1 MRHRRVV
8 LAVAA
13 LTLVGVTA
21 CSHDKK
27 DDAAAS
33 LAPAASAPAGAPTAS
48 APASSP
54 ASALAR
60 PTPTESAAKGKPA
73 FTSNPDGTIN
83 SAGPPPATSG
93 ATLSAGGFG
102 PYKIGVSQADLRAA
116 GLLGKVSK
124 APEDNCADYTVAKGL
139 SRYHSPAL
147 SFYHGRLLHL
157 SVSSSAIKTDL
168 GVKVG
173 TTLATVKGRYPR
185 GKQLTDFSGAGAWF
199 ASEGAY
205 ALLFGFGDDKVTSIQ
220 AGMAEPIQF
229 KYTDDQGC

>member
-13 LTLVGVTA
+13 MTLVGVTA

-27 DDAAAS
+27 DDAPAPGAPVVAAT
-33 LAPAASAPAGAPTAS
+33 AGDPVASAPAGPT
-48 APASSP
+48 SP
-54 ASALAR
+54 ASG
-60 PTPTESAAKGKPA
+60 PKVKPA
-73 FTSNPDGTIN
+73 FTKNPDGTIN
-83 SAGPPPATSG
+83 SAGPRPVTSG
-93 ATLSAGGFG
+93 TTLSAGGFG
-102 PYKIGVSQADLRAA
+102 PYKIGASQADLKAA

-124 APEDNCADYTVAKGL
+124 AREDNCADYTVSKGL
-139 SRYHSPAL
+139 SKYHSPAL
-147 SFYHGRLLHL
+147 SFYNGRLLHL
-157 SVSSSAIKTDL
+157 TVSSSAIKTDK

-173 TTLATVKGRYPR
+173 TTLANVKGQYPS

-199 ASEGAY
+199 ATNGAY
-205 ALLFGFGDDKVTSIQ
+205 ALLFGIGDDKVKIIQ

>member
-13 LTLVGVTA
+13 LTLIGVTA

-27 DDAAAS
+27 DAAAPG
-33 LAPAASAPAGAPTAS
+33 APAAGAS
-48 APASSP
+48 AGDPAASP
-54 ASALAR
+54 LAG
-60 PTPTESAAKGKPA
+60 TSTTGSNAKGKPA
-73 FTSNPDGTIN
+73 FTKNPDGTIN
-83 SAGPPPATSG
+83 SAGPRPAASG
-93 ATLSAGGFG
+93 TTLNAGGFG
-102 PYKIGVSQADLRAA
+102 PYKIGVSQADLKAA

-124 APEDNCADYTVAKGL
+124 AREDNCADYTVAKGL
-139 SRYHSPAL
+139 SKYHSPAL
-147 SFYHGRLLHL
+147 SFYNGRLLHL
-157 SVSSSAIKTDL
+157 TVSSAAIKTDK
-168 GVKVG
+168 GVNVG
-173 TTLATVKGRYPR
+173 TTLANVKGQYPS

-205 ALLFGFGDDKVTSIQ
+205 ALLFGIGDSKVKSIQ

>member
-13 LTLVGVTA
+13 LTLIGVTA

-27 DDAAAS
+27 DDTAAS
-33 LAPAASAPAGAPTAS
+33 GAPIVGATAGDPVTSAPAGPTSEAS
-48 APASSP
+48 
-54 ASALAR
+54 
-60 PTPTESAAKGKPA
+60 TAKEKPA
-73 FTSNPDGTIN
+73 FTKNPDGTIN
-83 SAGPPPATSG
+83 SAGPRPATS
-93 ATLSAGGFG
+93 ATTLSAGGFG
-102 PYKIGVSQADLRAA
+102 PYKIGVSQADLKAA

-124 APEDNCADYTVAKGL
+124 ARADNCADYTVSKGL
-139 SRYHSPAL
+139 SKYHSPAL
-147 SFYHGRLLHL
+147 SFYNGRLLHL
-157 SVSSSAIKTDL
+157 TVSSSAIKTDK

-173 TTLATVKGRYPR
+173 TTLANVKGQYPS

-199 ASEGAY
+199 ATNGAY
-205 ALLFGFGDDKVTSIQ
+205 GLLFGIDDDKVKSIQ

>member
-13 LTLVGVTA
+13 LTLIGVTA

-27 DDAAAS
+27 DEAAS
-33 LAPAASAPAGAPTAS
+33 PGAPIAGATAGDPATSAPAGPT
-48 APASSP
+48 
-54 ASALAR
+54 
-60 PTPTESAAKGKPA
+60 SAASTAKEKPA
-73 FTSNPDGTIN
+73 FTKNPDGTVN
-83 SAGPPPATSG
+83 SAGPRPATS
-93 ATLSAGGFG
+93 ATTLSAGGFG
-102 PYKIGVSQADLRAA
+102 PYKIGVSQADLKAA

-124 APEDNCADYTVAKGL
+124 ARADNCADYTKAKGL
-139 SRYHSPAL
+139 SKYHSPAL
-147 SFYHGRLLHL
+147 SFYNGRLLHMTI
-157 SVSSSAIKTDL
+157 SSSAIKTDK

-173 TTLATVKGRYPR
+173 TTLANVKGQYPS

-199 ASEGAY
+199 ATDGAY
-205 ALLFGFGDDKVTSIQ
+205 GLLFGIGDNKVKSIQ

>member
-13 LTLVGVTA
+13 LTLIGVTA

-27 DDAAAS
+27 DEAAAPGT
-33 LAPAASAPAGAPTAS
+33 PAVGATAGDPVTSAPAGPTSQAS
-48 APASSP
+48 
-54 ASALAR
+54 
-60 PTPTESAAKGKPA
+60 TTKEKPA
-73 FTSNPDGTIN
+73 FTKNPDGTIN
-83 SAGPPPATSG
+83 SAGPRPATS
-93 ATLSAGGFG
+93 ATTLSAGGFG
-102 PYKIGVSQADLRAA
+102 PYKIGVSQADLKAA

-124 APEDNCADYTVAKGL
+124 ARADNCADYTVAKGL
-139 SRYHSPAL
+139 SKYHSPAL
-147 SFYHGRLLHL
+147 SFYNGRLLHL
-157 SVSSSAIKTDL
+157 TVSSSAIKTDK

-173 TTLATVKGRYPR
+173 TALANVKGQYPS

-199 ASEGAY
+199 ATNGAY
-205 ALLFGFGDDKVTSIQ
+205 GLLFGIGDDKVKTIQ